1 MILWYICNVVAM
13 CLAGAGVTHY
23 VFTKKLKAK
32 DATIEGLR
40 NVIGILNE
48 DAAAFQR
55 EHAECRA
62 QLHEAKKKLWE
73 HENLT
78 IAALK
83 DRFQHKPI
91 ADQPA
96 ECPPILDWRRSI
108 AIKPP
113 GEEWRAMS
121 ALPDSAVSTLYV
133 DWVVHKARGGYSIS
147 RSAGE
152 LIRHFTE
159 RFFESKADAVAF
171 CEKQEYEMTREP

>member
-23 VFTKKLKAK
+23 VFAKKLKAK

-48 DAAAFQR
+48 DAAAFQK

-78 IAALK
+78 IATLK

-96 ECPPILDWRRSI
+96 DGAPNLNWRRSI

-113 GEEWRAMS
+113 GEEWRAWA
-121 ALPDSAVSTLYV
+121 ALLDDDGDDSIGE
-133 DWVVHKARGGYSIS
+133 WVVHKARGGYSIS

-159 RFFESKADAVAF
+159 RFFENKADAVAF

>member
-23 VFTKKLKAK
+23 VFAKKLKAK

-48 DAAAFQR
+48 DAAAFQK

-62 QLHEAKKKLWE
+62 QLHEARKELQRQPVAE
-73 HENLT
+73 
-78 IAALK
+78 
-83 DRFQHKPI
+83 
-91 ADQPA
+91 QPA
-96 ECPPILDWRRSI
+96 DGPPNLDWRRSI

-159 RFFESKADAVAF
+159 RFFENKADAVAF